1 MGKTERFYCHI
12 TSLNPEVTGSCHLV
26 VVQYPNG
33 NKTKFV
39 VDCGLFQETD
49 YNHLNREPF
58 PFDCSSINFAIIT
71 HNHADHMARVPLMVK
86 KGYNGHF
93 FTTLETARLM
103 PIALNNSLQILKEE
117 AKKKKQKPLYDG
129 DDLETVKQNIVP
141 CSLEK
146 AEYVDRN
153 IKITFFDNG
162 HLIGAAMVLIQISYP
177 GEEDINL
184 FFTGD
189 YKPQNIFREVEA
201 LPEWVYELPVTVITE
216 ATYGYMTTKDI
227 KYHFVQD
234 VLESLESKRT
244 VLIFVFA
251 QGRAQ
256 EILYLLN
263 KMQKAGEINPKIPIR
278 LDGKLAQDY
287 TKMYSMEEFGIR
299 PEIRDILTRYE
310 PVTKENRQEV
320 IGSRKQQIVLT
331 TSGMADHGP
340 AQIYIPEY
348 IVRKDVDMYFTGYTA
363 EGTFGFQLQ
372 HPDNGCV
379 KIQGRKVR
387 VKAQIKTTN
396 EFSSH
401 AKADELIELLQKF
414 KHLNLVLINHGQ
426 KHVKEEFANK
436 VCEEVHAKRVEI
448 LGEHTF
454 MISRYGYVKH
464 MGSKLA
470 TKVKK
475 CSKKAKESIKK
486 NRKPKYKFR
495 RQLLLHG

>member
-1 MGKTERFYCHI
+1 
-12 TSLNPEVTGSCHLV
+12 
-26 VVQYPNG
+26 
-33 NKTKFV
+33 
-39 VDCGLFQETD
+39 
-49 YNHLNREPF
+49 
-58 PFDCSSINFAIIT
+58 
-71 HNHADHMARVPLMVK
+71 MARVPLMVR

-103 PIALNNSLQILKEE
+103 PIALTNSLQILKEE

-129 DDLETVKQNIVP
+129 DDLDVVKQNIIP
-141 CSLEK
+141 CSLEET
-146 AEYVDRN
+146 EYVDKN

-189 YKPQNIFREVEA
+189 YKPQNIFKDVKT
-201 LPEWVYELPVTVITE
+201 LPEWVFELPVTVITE

-227 KYHFVQD
+227 QYNFVQY

-244 VLIFVFA
+244 ILIFVFA

-263 KMQKAGEINPKIPIR
+263 KMQKAGEISLQISIR

-287 TKMYSMEEFGIR
+287 TQMYSKEEFGIKS
-299 PEIRDILTRYE
+299 EIRELLTSYE

-320 IGSRKQQIVLT
+320 IASRKQQIILT

-348 IVRKDVDMYFTGYTA
+348 IGRKDVDMYFTGYIA

-379 KIQGRKVR
+379 KIQRKNVKI
-387 VKAQIKTTN
+387 KAQIKTTN

-414 KHLNLVLINHGQ
+414 KHLNLVLVNHGQ
-426 KHVKEEFANK
+426 KHVKEEFAKK
-436 VCEEVHAKRVEI
+436 VCEEVRAKRVEI

-454 MISRYGYVKH
+454 MLSRYGYVKH
-464 MGSKLA
+464 MGSKIA
-470 TKVKK
+470 TKTKK
-475 CSKKAKESIKK
+475 CSKKEKESIKK
-486 NRKPKYKFR
+486 KRKPKYKNR
-495 RQLLLHG
+495 RQPLLHG